1 MHFRFLDILVSL
13 VGFIAL
19 LEKHNFLFA
28 SIASICTII
37 YWLYR
42 FGNWIIKK
50 ITNKSIDEFEKG
62 LRK

>member
-1 MHFRFLDILVSL
+1 MHFRFLDIIVSL
-13 VGFIAL
+13 VGFVAL

-42 FGNWIIKK
+42 FGNWIIKAIIK
-50 ITNKSIDEFEKG
+50 ESNK
-62 LRK
+62 

>member
-1 MHFRFLDILVSL
+1 MQFRFLDILVSL

>member
-1 MHFRFLDILVSL
+1 L

-37 YWLYR
+37 YWAYR
-42 FGNWIIKK
+42 FCNWIIKM
-50 ITNKSIDEFEKG
+50 ITDKSIDDFEKG
-62 LRK
+62 LKK

>member
-42 FGNWIIKK
+42 FGTWIISLAIKESKK
-50 ITNKSIDEFEKG
+50 
-62 LRK
+62 